1 MIAGTLKSSPANR
14 SMSACSASSR
24 CWPSI
29 ARRMPSRSGT
39 FRMPTRP
46 SSPDAWNVELL
57 VAADDHRARNRREIA
72 RLAALLVVLHQL
84 VDLAADDLALIG
96 LLARRD
102 AALEQIPVH
111 LRRRGAW
118 PRLAAAHRRLRAVA
132 VAEHLEADQLVDVAG
147 GQGRLVELDP
157 ELLHADRG
165 NVDHGVGV
173 FQRRKEWDFT
183 ERTRAHLNGYFPL
196 SPSSSGSCAQL

>member
-39 FRMPTRP
+39 FRMP
-46 SSPDAWNVELL
+46 DAAVVARRLEVQLL
-57 VAADDHRARNRREIA
+57 VAADDHGAGNRREIA
-72 RLAALLVVLHQL
+72 RLAALLVVLHEL

-96 LLARRD
+96 LFARRD
-102 AALEQIPVH
+102 AALEQVPVH
-111 LRRRGAW
+111 LGRRGSG
-118 PRLAAAHRRLRAVA
+118 PRLAAAHRRLGAVA
-132 VAEHLEADQLVDVAG
+132 VAEHLEADKLVDVAG

-157 ELLHADRG
+157 ELLHPNRG

-173 FQRRKEWDFT
+173 FQRRKERDFT
-183 ERTRAHLNGYFPL
+183 ERTRAHLNGYFPWARR
-196 SPSSSGSCAQL
+196 GSARAQL